1 MTKLGLIISNDWEV
15 YGDGS
20 GDYFEVQHKP
30 LQEMLTVVE
39 GHGAKVTVM
48 AEVGQQWGHRELGR
62 TAPWAA
68 KVADAWEEIVR
79 DAVRRKSDVQLHL
92 HPQWINAAYDGSRWR
107 LHLENWSIA
116 SLPSDV
122 IEAVLRRGKEY
133 LESTIKPVDAG
144 YQCIAFRAG
153 AYCIEP
159 SSKVIP
165 ALRNAGIRCDTSV
178 TKGFA
183 DPRFYDYRDAH
194 SDVLPWLTTAASVK
208 YQGHGHDGLLEMPIH
223 SFRFVDS
230 KVLRRLLGMVF
241 GRERLRLLVDRLN
254 FGAIAGKADYEWMKE
269 RDRLVAVR
277 YPASR
282 RPYQA
287 PSSILKRSLI
297 SPAWLA
303 SAVLSRQMVQLD
315 YDFVTP
321 GVFVKSMRRVID
333 QCERVGLDVVIPV
346 MSSGHVK
353 TMHNCQNLDR
363 ILSAVDREF
372 KDQVTHW
379 TLREAVDYWWP
390 RLQATD

>member
-107 LHLENWSIA
+107 LHLENLSIA
-116 SLPSDV
+116 SLAPEV
-122 IEAVLRRGKEY
+122 IETVLRRGKEY
-133 LESTIKPVDAG
+133 LEALIKPVDPG

-178 TKGFA
+178 TRGLV
-183 DPRFYDYRDAH
+183 DPQFYDYRDAH
-194 SDVLPWLTTAASVK
+194 SNVLPWLTTAASVK
-208 YQGHGHDGLLEMPIH
+208 YQGHGHDGLMEMPIH
-223 SFRFVDS
+223 SFRFVDP
-230 KVLRRLLGMVF
+230 KALRWLLGTMF
-241 GRERLRLLVDRLN
+241 GRERLWQWVDWLNAGATGGKVDR
-254 FGAIAGKADYEWMKE
+254 EWRKE
-269 RDRLVAVR
+269 QKHLVSAR
-277 YPASR
+277 YPTSHR
-282 RPYQA
+282 LPTGN
-287 PSSILKRSLI
+287 SSVLKKRLQL
-297 SPAWLA
+297 PARLA
-303 SAVLSRQMVQLD
+303 SEFMSWRTQLD

-321 GVFVKSMRRVID
+321 AVFVKAMRRIID
-333 QCERVGLDVVIPV
+333 KYECAGGDAVVPV

-353 TMHNCQNLDR
+353 SMPNCRNLDR

-379 TLREAVDYWWP
+379 TLRDAVDDWWP
-390 RLQATD
+390 RLHATN